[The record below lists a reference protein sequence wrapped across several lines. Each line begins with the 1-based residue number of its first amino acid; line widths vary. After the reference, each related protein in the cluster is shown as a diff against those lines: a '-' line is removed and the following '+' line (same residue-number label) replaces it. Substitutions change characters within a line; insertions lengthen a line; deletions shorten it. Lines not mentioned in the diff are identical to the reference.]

1 MQRVDLAVDGGVPV
15 RSLPM
20 PGWPHFDEAD
30 IEAVGE
36 VLRSG
41 RINYW
46 TGDRCRAFEAAYAA
60 HCGTKHAVALAN
72 GTIALEL
79 ALQVLGVG
87 AGDEVI
93 VTSRSFM
100 ASASAPVLRGARAV
114 FADVDADSQNMTAET
129 IAPHIT
135 ASTRAIIV
143 VHLAGLPCE
152 MDEIMKLADE
162 HGLKVIEDCAQAH
175 GARYRG
181 QPVGGIGHVGV
192 FSFCQDK
199 IITTGGEGG
208 MLVTSDDDMFD
219 MAWSLKDHGKSRRA
233 IAETEQQPG
242 FKWLH
247 ESFGTNGRLTELQ
260 AVLGLRQLERLDLW
274 HGRRTENANAL
285 LSALSGTPGLRLPAP
300 PEHLEH
306 AWYKFYV
313 FVRPGQLKDGW
324 DRDRVKH
331 AINREGVPCWMGS
344 CPEIYLEKAFAG
356 KGMAPRER
364 FQVASE
370 LGETSLMFMVHPTL
384 GPAEMGDTVAAVRK
398 VLAAAVR

>member
-1 MQRVDLAVDGGVPV
+1 MRPVVLAVDGGLPV
-15 RSLPM
+15 RAEPL

-41 RINYW
+41 RVNYW
-46 TGDRCRAFEAAYAA
+46 TGDRCAAFETAFAG
-60 HCGTKHAVALAN
+60 HCGTRYAVSLAN
-72 GTIALEL
+72 GTIALDM
-79 ALQVLGVG
+79 ALQVLDVQ

-100 ASASAPVLRGARAV
+100 ASAAAPVLRGARAV
-114 FADVDADSQNMTAET
+114 FADVDPDSQNVTAET

-135 ASTRAIIV
+135 ERTRAILV
-143 VHLAGLPCE
+143 VHLAGWPCE
-152 MDEIMKLADE
+152 MDGIMSLASA

-181 QPVGGIGHVGV
+181 RPVGGIGHVGV
-192 FSFCQDK
+192 YSFCQDK

-208 MLVTSDDDMFD
+208 MLVTNDAILFD
-219 MAWSLKDHGKSRRA
+219 RVWSLKDHGKSRRA
-233 IAETEQQPG
+233 IAETENQPG

-247 ESFGTNGRLTELQ
+247 ESFGTNGRMTEMQ
-260 AVLGLRQLERLDLW
+260 AVLGLRQLKRLDVW

-285 LSALSGTPGLRLPAP
+285 LKGLSSTPGLRLPVS
-300 PEHLEH
+300 PEHSEH
-306 AWYKFYV
+306 AWYKFYA
-313 FVRPGQLKDGW
+313 FVRPQKLRDGW

-344 CPEIYLEKAFAG
+344 CPEIYREKAFAG
-356 KGMAPRER
+356 TGMAPRDR
-364 FQVASE
+364 FPVAAE
-370 LGETSLMFMVHPTL
+370 LGRTSLMFMVHPTL
-384 GPAEMGDTVAAVRK
+384 GPAEMDDTIAAVRK
-398 VLAAAVR
+398 VLGVAAR